1 MALAAHGALLSCLQ
15 IERIANE
22 EVSGLQV
29 PGISSIAKSTK
40 RAAKQITVRM
50 CCQ

>member
-1 MALAAHGALLSCLQ
+1 MAMFAHKALLSRLQ
-15 IERIANE
+15 IERLANE

-40 RAAKQITVRM
+40 RAAKQITVRV
-50 CCQ
+50 CRQ